1 MWLRIN
7 VGSSRRTASPK
18 ARSRGRSTRP
28 YSCALGGAAPASER
42 TLCRA
47 ALLLGRTRLRRFR
60 RLGLHRSLLLLVLVL
75 LTLVTHH
82 AVLSQG
88 PIRGA
93 AIGRGRVLCGFE
105 RIVRICIS
113 VYLRSI
119 DPVTIGPARQRSLRV
134 LCVPSLC
141 APFGVASDGG
151 PCAECNHHHAFLA
164 LNSLTALP
172 AALYRCVVP
181 GNILAAWRRGWVDN
195 GFREGHSP
203 CAGRSLDFP
212 SRDEPLTTSKPYRAR
227 FQSLVAL

>member
-1 MWLRIN
+1 MIYIWR
-7 VGSSRRTASPK
+7 GSSAMLSSTAESGSGPTFDRPAGRLRRK
-18 ARSRGRSTRP
+18 ARSRRRSTRP

-47 ALLLGRTRLRRFR
+47 ALLLGRTRLRRRFR

-93 AIGRGRVLCGFE
+93 AIGRGRVVCGFE

-134 LCVPSLC
+134 LSDGRWLLLHPCVPMI
-141 APFGVASDGG
+141 
-151 PCAECNHHHAFLA
+151 HLA
-164 LNSLTALP
+164 KEEL
-172 AALYRCVVP
+172 
-181 GNILAAWRRGWVDN
+181 
-195 GFREGHSP
+195 
-203 CAGRSLDFP
+203 
-212 SRDEPLTTSKPYRAR
+212 
-227 FQSLVAL
+227 

>member
-1 MWLRIN
+1 MDAPSRVPSRLLAAALYSKPKDGSATREDCSIGHSNSRAARVADTTSLYQGAAVGAIRISWIR
-7 VGSSRRTASPK
+7 VGK
-18 ARSRGRSTRP
+18 ST
-28 YSCALGGAAPASER
+28 GAAPASER

-105 RIVRICIS
+105 RIVMICIS

-134 LCVPSLC
+134 LSDGRWLLLHPCVPMI
-141 APFGVASDGG
+141 
-151 PCAECNHHHAFLA
+151 HLA
-164 LNSLTALP
+164 KEEL
-172 AALYRCVVP
+172 
-181 GNILAAWRRGWVDN
+181 
-195 GFREGHSP
+195 
-203 CAGRSLDFP
+203 
-212 SRDEPLTTSKPYRAR
+212 
-227 FQSLVAL
+227 